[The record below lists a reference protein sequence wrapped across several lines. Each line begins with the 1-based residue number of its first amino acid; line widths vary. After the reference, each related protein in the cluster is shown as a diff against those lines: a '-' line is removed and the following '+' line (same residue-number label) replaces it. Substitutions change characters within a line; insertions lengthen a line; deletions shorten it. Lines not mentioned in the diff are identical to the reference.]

1 MESLLLRSFFVS
13 PVFNQLAPFRQLSYL
28 LVAKNYMTEV
38 FQCKVEPSLSAC
50 RQFCEFQ
57 IQFSRKPMLREFIQF
72 VYRPCG
78 ANCEYVTPVDQSIP
92 IMEHLFVEYGIISN
106 CQLVYFC
113 YTYLQFEQRYP
124 TNEELT
130 HYIDTAINPFFIQD
144 DSAITQWMNQDVE
157 EYWNR
162 KRSTVDVSKLP
173 REIASEEKSP
183 CCICQEAIEN
193 GQVLIRL
200 PCSHVFHSE
209 LDSECSG
216 IEPWLQKSDSCPLCK
231 KSVLIQTTKEKREEE
246 FFEPE
251 IQPETS
257 DNEDEE
263 DTESSEAESEEDS
276 IYVYS
281 NVVQEQSQEES
292 QSSDESEPDES

>member
-13 PVFNQLAPFRQLSYL
+13 PIFNQLSAFRQLSYL
-28 LVAKNYMTEV
+28 VIAKNYMTEV

-72 VYRPCG
+72 IYRPCSPG
-78 ANCEYVTPVDQSIP
+78 CEYVTPVDPSIK
-92 IMEHLFVEYGIISN
+92 IMEHLFVEYGIIAN

-113 YTYLQFEQRYP
+113 YTYQQFEQRYP
-124 TNEELT
+124 TNEELVL
-130 HYIDTAINPFFIQD
+130 YIDTEYSPLLAQD
-144 DSAITQWMNQDVE
+144 DSALTQWMNQDVE

-162 KRSTVDVSKLP
+162 KRSTIDITKLP

-183 CCICQEAIEN
+183 CCICQESILD

-209 LDSECSG
+209 LDSNCSG
-216 IEPWLQKSDSCPLCK
+216 IEPWLQKSDACPLCK
-231 KSVLIQTTKEKREEE
+231 KSVQAQTTKANEPTPGNKEEE
-246 FFEPE
+246 E
-251 IQPETS
+251 IPDLSNGDSDQSDEDSVRDSDEDS
-257 DNEDEE
+257 DNEP
-263 DTESSEAESEEDS
+263 EEDS
-276 IYVYS
+276 IYLYA
-281 NVVQEQSQEES
+281 NPEES
-292 QSSDESEPDES
+292 DSDND